1 MEAKFDSID
10 DRELNNP
17 GMFERREYFDRLFP
31 SLKVQKP
38 GYDLYGL
45 TTTICGVLA
54 VYIFMYYSS
63 YNYSQ
68 LKFEYGKQSVL
79 FPFDM
84 AKELLLIIFVMIIE
98 RYANRSDTKK
108 VEEKRLSED
117 EEETKKKGFFSN
129 DEMFKR
135 TTT

>member
-1 MEAKFDSID
+1 MEVKFDSID

-68 LKFEYGKQSVL
+68 LKFEYGK
-79 FPFDM
+79 
-84 AKELLLIIFVMIIE
+84 
-98 RYANRSDTKK
+98 
-108 VEEKRLSED
+108 
-117 EEETKKKGFFSN
+117 
-129 DEMFKR
+129 
-135 TTT
+135 

>member
-1 MEAKFDSID
+1 MDEKFDSID

-45 TTTICGVLA
+45 TTTICGVLG
-54 VYIFMYYSS
+54 VYIFVYYSS

-68 LKFEYGKQSVL
+68 LKFEYGK
-79 FPFDM
+79 
-84 AKELLLIIFVMIIE
+84 
-98 RYANRSDTKK
+98 
-108 VEEKRLSED
+108 
-117 EEETKKKGFFSN
+117 
-129 DEMFKR
+129 
-135 TTT
+135 

>member
-1 MEAKFDSID
+1 MLEKFDSID

-17 GMFERREYFDRLFP
+17 GFFERRAYFDRLFP

-45 TTTICGVLA
+45 TTSILGILA
-54 VYIFMYYSS
+54 AYIFIFYDS

-68 LKFEYGKQSVL
+68 MKFEYGKQSVL
-79 FPFDM
+79 FPFAM
-84 AKELLLIIFVMIIE
+84 AKELLLIIFIIIIE

-108 VEEKRLSED
+108 VEEKRLD
-117 EEETKKKGFFSN
+117 EEE
-129 DEMFKR
+129 E
-135 TTT
+135 